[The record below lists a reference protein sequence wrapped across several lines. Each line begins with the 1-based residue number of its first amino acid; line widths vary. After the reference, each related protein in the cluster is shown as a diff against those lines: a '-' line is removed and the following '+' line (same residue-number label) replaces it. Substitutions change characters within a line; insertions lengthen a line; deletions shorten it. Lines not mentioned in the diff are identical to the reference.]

1 MAFFI
6 GTITNALAQ
15 GPEMNKEYTVPMT
28 ITYNNSYL
36 ISGDYF
42 LDGATSTVVTVS
54 GFQWAD
60 LRKGA
65 WSNDKYITASY
76 GETKISY
83 EFTGT
88 EWNDAKSGN
97 LYLNCNGDNSIVV
110 TVLNKDGSY
119 VGPTPTPGGGGGG
132 TVDPVDPDYEPD
144 YTNQLDENG
153 DGVLEPCAEY
163 PAFGALVDY
172 KQYPQKTELP
182 TIYLTTDNDFTWTA
196 QTPKSEEYMSATIVI
211 ADKNGTIKQRNESV
225 TFRGRGNSTWNCGS
239 KKKPWRLKFS
249 TKTALLTEQD
259 ANYQPV
265 NNYADAKSWT
275 LLANVYD
282 KTLMRNA
289 IANEL
294 GKAYGMEFCPAYRFV
309 DLVVNGNYMG
319 TYQISDHVQVDK
331 KRVNVNSKTGWFVEF
346 CTTNFVEDPYIV
358 VNNIYT
364 AIKNPETEV
373 VTASGATTD
382 PQYDAMKTWLS
393 DMWAYLANGAN
404 GYDDNT
410 RKAGFKAFRDKVDL
424 KSLTGFMI
432 IQDVAGNYD
441 GGMANVYAYKEAD
454 ADKLKFGPI
463 WDLDIAFGNYSKL
476 EGTHFWNAQS
486 QGVGYLFGYMWQDPY
501 FVKALYE
508 NWQTFYQNGK
518 LADDILAKIDD
529 IANLLTDSGS
539 QVLNYN
545 TAGDSWRNGDCGWN
559 LGSQVSW
566 CTQGVSSYT
575 AAVTNLKEYISSRIS
590 WINETY
596 KSQYDALGCA
606 NLDPCTDFGHNDGY
620 VLQSNGTYK
629 KGCDVCGTLDE
640 TDTQTYYQFL
650 VYPESKKTQ
659 TVMAT
664 SWQPSA
670 EKPNS
675 IAVVEAKQSVV
686 EKINGWNIIAG
697 KKATFADGSTGLTC
711 KDFRLTDG
719 HPYYSENKFVA
730 TKATYSRSI
739 SNPIGTI
746 CLPYKMQLAENADAK
761 FYHLK
766 EVSSEEVVLTPINP
780 EEEGNASAYVPVVF
794 IANDA
799 AMTKKTLTVTGE
811 NITVKKTSALEP
823 NSTVEGWS
831 MVGTMEKQVIDDV
844 TTLVD
849 ELGNSQYLYYFS
861 GGKFWRATGKYTN
874 NPFRAYVLGD
884 KNIFAGGTSNAKMLI
899 KIDEGTT
906 TSIVDVNKD
915 KAEEKP
921 LVISRL
927 YIPLPE
933 GEYRMGGRRVIITK

>member
-15 GPEMNKEYTVPMT
+15 PEMNKECVVT
-28 ITYNNSYL
+28 ISL
-36 ISGDYF
+36 PAWDKAKIDGSYF
-42 LDGATSTVVTVS
+42 LQDATSVTIKVKKAHYVI
-54 GFQWAD
+54 FKHVDEAWNTTD
-60 LRKGA
+60 LTTCTYQNDETTFEYEVIDQYLEYAKKGQ
-65 WSNDKYITASY
+65 I
-76 GETKISY
+76 
-83 EFTGT
+83 
-88 EWNDAKSGN
+88 
-97 LYLNCNGDNSIVV
+97 YLHTDGSSSIVV

-144 YTNQLDENG
+144 YTNQLDTDG
-153 DGVLEPCAEY
+153 DGKLEPCAEY

-172 KQYPQKTELP
+172 KQYPQITEDVP
-182 TIYLTTDNDFTWTA
+182 TVYLTTDNAFTWDAWTA
-196 QTPKSEEYMSATIVI
+196 KSEEYVTANIVI
-211 ADKNGTIKQRNESV
+211 ADKNGTIKQRNEPVS
-225 TFRGRGNSTWNCGS
+225 FRGRGNSTWQSGS

-275 LLANVYD
+275 LLCNVFD
-282 KTLMRNA
+282 KSLIRNA
-289 IANEL
+289 VSHEL
-294 GKAYGMEFCPAYRFV
+294 GKRYGMEFCPAYRFV
-309 DLVVNGNYMG
+309 DLVINGQYQG

-331 KRVNVNSKTGWFVEF
+331 NRVNVNSKTGWFVEF
-346 CTTNFVEDPYIV
+346 SIDKFIEAPSLSAAAGSQTVKASIKSPEADITLEDGTTEY
-358 VNNIYT
+358 
-364 AIKNPETEV
+364 ARM
-373 VTASGATTD
+373 S
-382 PQYDAMKTWLS
+382 QWLGT
-393 DMWAYLANGAN
+393 MWTNLCNGAN
-404 GYDDNT
+404 EYNT
-410 RKAGFKAFRDKVDL
+410 NSKADFKAFRDMVDME
-424 KSLTGFMI
+424 SLLGFVI
-432 IQDVAGNYD
+432 LQDLAGNYD
-441 GGMANVYAYKEAD
+441 GAMANVYAYKEAN
-454 ADKLKFGPI
+454 ADKLKFGPL
-463 WDLDIAFGNYSKL
+463 WDLDLAYGNHDKL
-476 EGTHFWNAQS
+476 TGKHFWEAQS
-486 QGVGYLFGYMWQDPY
+486 QGVGFLFGNMFKDPY
-501 FVKALYE
+501 FVKALNEKWLEFQDGE
-508 NWQTFYQNGK
+508 NLSKFIN
-518 LADDILAKIDD
+518 AKIDALAETID
-529 IANLLTDSGS
+529 GS
-539 QVLNYN
+539 QAANYD
-545 TAGDSWRNGDCGWN
+545 TTGDTWRQWDNAWSISSGLN
-559 LGSQVSW
+559 LGH
-566 CTQGVSSYT
+566 GVSNYASAIDEIKTYIASRAEWLTQVYAAQYT
-575 AAVTNLKEYISSRIS
+575 
-590 WINETY
+590 
-596 KSQYDALGCA
+596 ALGCA
-606 NLDPCTDFGHNDGY
+606 SLDPCADFGHNDGY
-620 VLQSNGTYK
+620 VKQADGTYK
-629 KGCDVCGTLDE
+629 KGCDVCGTE
-640 TDTQTYYQFL
+640 STTDTQTYYQFL
-650 VYPESKKTQ
+650 VYPESKKTE
-659 TVMAT
+659 TIMAT
-664 SWQPSA
+664 NWQPSA

-686 EKINGWNIIAG
+686 EQIDGYNIIAG
-697 KKATFADGSTGLTC
+697 KKTTFADGTTGLTC

-730 TKATYSRSI
+730 TNATYSRNI

-766 EVSSEEVVLTPINP
+766 SVSSEEVVLTPINP

-794 IANDA
+794 IAKDG
-799 AMTKKTLTVTGE
+799 KTSLTVTGE

-849 ELGNSQYLYYFS
+849 ELGAQQYLYYFS

-874 NPFRAYVLGD
+874 NPFRAYILGD
-884 KNIFAGGTSNAKMLI
+884 ENIFAGGTSNAKMLI

>member
-331 KRVNVNSKTGWFVEF
+331 KRVNVNSKTG
-346 CTTNFVEDPYIV
+346 
-358 VNNIYT
+358 
-364 AIKNPETEV
+364 
-373 VTASGATTD
+373 
-382 PQYDAMKTWLS
+382 
-393 DMWAYLANGAN
+393 
-404 GYDDNT
+404 
-410 RKAGFKAFRDKVDL
+410 
-424 KSLTGFMI
+424 
-432 IQDVAGNYD
+432 
-441 GGMANVYAYKEAD
+441 
-454 ADKLKFGPI
+454 
-463 WDLDIAFGNYSKL
+463 
-476 EGTHFWNAQS
+476 
-486 QGVGYLFGYMWQDPY
+486 
-501 FVKALYE
+501 
-508 NWQTFYQNGK
+508 
-518 LADDILAKIDD
+518 
-529 IANLLTDSGS
+529 
-539 QVLNYN
+539 
-545 TAGDSWRNGDCGWN
+545 
-559 LGSQVSW
+559 
-566 CTQGVSSYT
+566 
-575 AAVTNLKEYISSRIS
+575 
-590 WINETY
+590 
-596 KSQYDALGCA
+596 
-606 NLDPCTDFGHNDGY
+606 
-620 VLQSNGTYK
+620 
-629 KGCDVCGTLDE
+629 
-640 TDTQTYYQFL
+640 
-650 VYPESKKTQ
+650 
-659 TVMAT
+659 
-664 SWQPSA
+664 
-670 EKPNS
+670 
-675 IAVVEAKQSVV
+675 
-686 EKINGWNIIAG
+686 
-697 KKATFADGSTGLTC
+697 
-711 KDFRLTDG
+711 
-719 HPYYSENKFVA
+719 
-730 TKATYSRSI
+730 
-739 SNPIGTI
+739 
-746 CLPYKMQLAENADAK
+746 
-761 FYHLK
+761 
-766 EVSSEEVVLTPINP
+766 
-780 EEEGNASAYVPVVF
+780 
-794 IANDA
+794 
-799 AMTKKTLTVTGE
+799 
-811 NITVKKTSALEP
+811 
-823 NSTVEGWS
+823 
-831 MVGTMEKQVIDDV
+831 
-844 TTLVD
+844 
-849 ELGNSQYLYYFS
+849 
-861 GGKFWRATGKYTN
+861 
-874 NPFRAYVLGD
+874 
-884 KNIFAGGTSNAKMLI
+884 
-899 KIDEGTT
+899 
-906 TSIVDVNKD
+906 
-915 KAEEKP
+915 
-921 LVISRL
+921 
-927 YIPLPE
+927 
-933 GEYRMGGRRVIITK
+933 